1 MKKLFTVIATFTF
14 IIALEISP
22 CLAESREQDCGSNK
36 HRAEHTSELTTVETE
51 RVTCTQ
57 HSNCIVTIRYMQKAW
72 RCSVCCYRTYD
83 PETKETYTH
92 NMLNRSIE

>member
-36 HRAEHTSELTTVETE
+36 HRAEHTSEGLRLRQSAKHV
-51 RVTCTQ
+51 
-57 HSNCIVTIRYMQKAW
+57 HSIQIV
-72 RCSVCCYRTYD
+72 
-83 PETKETYTH
+83 
-92 NMLNRSIE
+92 LLL